1 MKYLLD
7 VAHVLGVRIEYTDL
21 SHLDRDGDYDH
32 ARKVIRLQE
41 GMTYR
46 LKRSVLAHE
55 VAHAVHGD
63 VPTIFGPIN
72 AKQERRADEWAA
84 LRLINIDAFKTAE
97 AIHGGHAPAIA
108 RELDVITDI
117 VTAYQ
122 RVLERIGDTVY
133 LRPRMGLGQWD
144 YREEVA

>member
-7 VAHVLGVRIEYTDL
+7 VVHVLGVKIKYTDL

-32 ARKVIRLQE
+32 DRKIIRLQE

-55 VAHAVHGD
+55 VAHAIYGD
-63 VPTIFGPIN
+63 IPTPFGPVN

-84 LRLINIDAFKTAE
+84 LTLIDIDAYKATE
-97 AIHGGHAPAIA
+97 ALHDGHASGMAV
-108 RELDVITDI
+108 ELDVITDL

-122 RVLERIGDTVY
+122 RVLRRFGDAVY
-133 LRPRMGLGQWD
+133 LIPRLSITPWHRHEQ
-144 YREEVA
+144 VA